1 MQLKKE
7 PKRWGRPR
15 PGVDKIGEVDSKS
28 HSATQQPDNPP
39 SYGGRGLFS
48 GFYRRTNMCISH
60 TSITSIINDCFPS
73 AGFFSLRVGTAEV
86 CINAS
91 RKKVSF
97 DKSVALFLLSIITSS
112 LSWFELLGRRIVKY
126 ATPSSKRRRKNRKN
140 VNIGKGGA
148 QPYFWLVNRLF
159 ILSVRLGQRFE
170 ARRTELQETI
180 VAEQES

>member
-1 MQLKKE
+1 MWLSPRESSGGMTWSNLLRPMHTQHHYILIVFTLLATEQVDSKATLAQKTSRTKKGGAAQE
-7 PKRWGRPR
+7 GTKKAWWGRPR

-28 HSATQQPDNPP
+28 HSATQQPNYPP

-91 RKKVSF
+91 RKKS
-97 DKSVALFLLSIITSS
+97 
-112 LSWFELLGRRIVKY
+112 
-126 ATPSSKRRRKNRKN
+126 P
-140 VNIGKGGA
+140 
-148 QPYFWLVNRLF
+148 F
-159 ILSVRLGQRFE
+159 IKV
-170 ARRTELQETI
+170 
-180 VAEQES
+180 